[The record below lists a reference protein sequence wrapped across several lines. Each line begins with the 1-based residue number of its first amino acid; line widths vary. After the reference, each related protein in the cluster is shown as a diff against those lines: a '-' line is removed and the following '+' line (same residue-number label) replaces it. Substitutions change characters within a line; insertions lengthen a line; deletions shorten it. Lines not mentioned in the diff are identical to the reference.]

1 MKNKQSARNE
11 RRKSC
16 EIQSFH
22 FFDFNEESYNNSEE
36 FSHCKELLISK
47 VNYIIREEFR
57 KLMNLKMLSNVWF
70 NLGEISGEKLI
81 SENKKEEKSLTESKS
96 ETEKNSH

>member
-36 FSHCKELLISK
+36 FSHCKELWISK

-57 KLMNLKMLSNVWF
+57 KLMNLKMLSNRLVY
-70 NLGEISGEKLI
+70 EISEEFVARKEK
-81 SENKKEEKSLTESKS
+81 EKCFKCSFAVVLV
-96 ETEKNSH
+96 